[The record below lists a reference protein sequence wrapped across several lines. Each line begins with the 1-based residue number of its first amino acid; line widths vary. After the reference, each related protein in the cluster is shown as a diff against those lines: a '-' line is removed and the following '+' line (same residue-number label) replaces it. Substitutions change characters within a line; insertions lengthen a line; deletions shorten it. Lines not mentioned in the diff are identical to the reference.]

1 MRRISCA
8 VYTEYSFASSTSWTV
23 ALDVSC
29 QTRQQLVGIH
39 NSSTLTLENRVEN
52 VQHDIYIV
60 AQNQAINGKRYRVQK
75 NWVRTFHLGRIIPT
89 LFSMCN
95 SKIFHWLFIEKNE
108 MLSSER
114 LWMLQICAYYFVE
127 EGGNAWVS
135 HLTPLSD
142 SLLYADDYKYTL
154 RMKNIICPPKIDFPK
169 MNKMTNSFL
178 KILFCKR
185 DFKFKD
191 RSFPIMIENTN
202 TNDKWQ
208 IIFCKRSRPDLFQ

>member
-1 MRRISCA
+1 
-8 VYTEYSFASSTSWTV
+8 
-23 ALDVSC
+23 
-29 QTRQQLVGIH
+29 
-39 NSSTLTLENRVEN
+39 
-52 VQHDIYIV
+52 
-60 AQNQAINGKRYRVQK
+60 
-75 NWVRTFHLGRIIPT
+75 
-89 LFSMCN
+89 MCN

-178 KILFCKR
+178 KILFCTR

-191 RSFPIMIENTN
+191 RSFPIMMENTNTN
-202 TNDKWQ
+202 TNDKSSFAMQKKPTRSVPIMTRARPTIEEETPQRRRAGVQIKQ
-208 IIFCKRSRPDLFQ
+208 IISQRISCETCSSHPTICTFLMNGKKRKSFESSQGWKCHRGSSSPDKRAT